1 MSTPSD
7 PNDPTRADLPPTQGG
22 AGDPTMPMERT
33 EAVAPGA
40 HTTVADRP
48 LRDEE
53 DDDRKKAWWL
63 WALLAL
69 VLLAIVLFALLSGDD
84 DDADDVGTVDDTVET
99 TEVPEDDP
107 AVEDDTA
114 PEDTATDDAGTDPD
128 ATEGTD
134 DGATT
139 PAAPAPGSPE
149 GDLSD
154 DPGTATTGD
163 GTDLFTLL
171 EGDEGDAERIA
182 PYADTD
188 VLGTGVQVVE
198 VVDGEGF
205 WIGTDDQ
212 RIFAH
217 GAADLVAEVEVG
229 QRIDFDGFLKP
240 NPPADSADVHDIPED
255 QGAEL
260 HRQQGHH
267 IELRSI
273 TPVD

>member
-7 PNDPTRADLPPTQGG
+7 PNDPTRADLPPTHGG

-33 EAVAPGA
+33 AATERTTTAP
-40 HTTVADRP
+40 VADRP

-53 DDDRKKAWWL
+53 EDDRNKAWWL

-69 VLLAIVLFALLSGDD
+69 AILAIVLFALLRDD
-84 DDADDVGTVDDTVET
+84 DDDTDDVGTVDDTVET
-99 TEVPEDDP
+99 TEVPEEDP
-107 AVEDDTA
+107 AAEDDTI
-114 PEDTATDDAGTDPD
+114 PEDAAEGDAGTDPGAD
-128 ATEGTD
+128 EGD
-134 DGATT
+134 EGATT

-149 GDLSD
+149 ADLSD

-171 EGDEGDAERIA
+171 QGDDGDAERLA

-188 VLGTGVQVVE
+188 VLGEGVQVVE
-198 VVDGEGF
+198 VVEGEGF
-205 WIGTDDQ
+205 WIGAGDE

-217 GAADLVAEVEVG
+217 GADDLVADVEVG

-240 NPPADSADVHDIPED
+240 NPPADSADVHDIGDE

>member
-33 EAVAPGA
+33 EATAAGA
-40 HTTVADRP
+40 RTTVSDRP
-48 LRDEE
+48 LREE
-53 DDDRKKAWWL
+53 EEDDRKKAWWL

-69 VLLAIVLFALLSGDD
+69 AILAIVLFALLRDD
-84 DDADDVGTVDDTVET
+84 DDTDDVGTVDDTVAT

-107 AVEDDTA
+107 AAEDDTA
-114 PEDTATDDAGTDPD
+114 PEDTAAEGDAG
-128 ATEGTD
+128 AGD

-149 GDLSD
+149 ADLSD

-171 EGDEGDAERIA
+171 QGDEGDAERLA

-188 VLGTGVQVVE
+188 VLGEGVQVVE
-198 VVDGEGF
+198 VVEGEGF
-205 WIGTDDQ
+205 WIGTADQ

-217 GAADLVAEVEVG
+217 GAADLAAEVEVG

-240 NPPADSADVHDIPED
+240 NPPADSADVHDISDE

-267 IELRSI
+267 IELRSLA
-273 TPVD
+273 VVG